1 MSHHACQGPDR
12 RVWAAS
18 DQAVGASASLASER
32 LFLRQC
38 LRRERQPE
46 GLVVEPRGLHGPG
59 MGIGRQRRNRPA
71 GPGPGAY
78 SPGVSLTPLM
88 GAADGEP

>member
-1 MSHHACQGPDR
+1 MSHHARQGPDR

-18 DQAVGASASLASER
+18 DQAVGASAGLASER
-32 LFLRQC
+32 
-38 LRRERQPE
+38 P
-46 GLVVEPRGLHGPG
+46 VVEPRGLHGPG

-71 GPGPGAY
+71 GPGPGAH
-78 SPGVSLTPLM
+78 SPGVSLTPLT